1 MDHLKFRTC
10 KNADTSSCTN
20 ENRVICRY
28 IYSEVSVPQLQD
40 NAVRVQT
47 LVIVTI
53 SVCLIMSTAAEI
65 LQSLPK
71 DSLDSQVSDEHIA
84 ELARQ
89 MKTWEL
95 YMPDLLRED
104 ADATRS
110 CFTFSASSACLTLQN
125 TIMSRR

>member
-1 MDHLKFRTC
+1 
-10 KNADTSSCTN
+10 
-20 ENRVICRY
+20 
-28 IYSEVSVPQLQD
+28 
-40 NAVRVQT
+40 
-47 LVIVTI
+47 
-53 SVCLIMSTAAEI
+53 MSTAAGI

-104 ADATRS
+104 AEAAEEEIKHDHKNNYG
-110 CFTFSASSACLTLQN
+110 LQK
-125 TIMSRR
+125 